1 MKEGRK
7 EGIQLLCAKITHR
20 TRIHWIEDWCEMG
33 EFQVIRRVW
42 CEIQKLCSSRS
53 ASPKNR
59 SQPLGYR
66 SGAEGHDLLVKQLL
80 ELLAADII
88 LVHYNVIS
96 KSRRYSKEGHL
107 QSNSKNS
114 GSRGGATG
122 SSSGSCCSC
131 LES

>member
-7 EGIQLLCAKITHR
+7 EGIQLRCAKITHR
-20 TRIHWIEDWCEMG
+20 TRIHWIEDWCEM
-33 EFQVIRRVW
+33 EKFQVIRRVW

-80 ELLAADII
+80 ELLAADIV
-88 LVHYNVIS
+88 LVQI
-96 KSRRYSKEGHL
+96 KLKELGIKGWGDRL
-107 QSNSKNS
+107 VV
-114 GSRGGATG
+114 GVMI
-122 SSSGSCCSC
+122 C
-131 LES
+131 L